1 MKGVT
6 VKEKVKRYDALQV
19 AIEFYRK
26 QFSIYRSYA
35 YTESMSV
42 GAVGDFYRG
51 KKYAYDEI
59 LEVLERWAANSEE
72 GGT

>member
-1 MKGVT
+1 MKEVT
-6 VKEKVKRYDALQV
+6 AKEKAERYDALQA

-26 QFSIYRSYA
+26 QFSMDRSYA
-35 YTESMSV
+35 NTESVSV

-59 LEVLERWAANSEE
+59 LEVLENWAASPEE